1 MRSFFSS
8 VADLVVYRPRLLSKI
23 ILVLMLISLVGMS
36 MISMATGNDTY
47 LDKNSERGII
57 SNHYSDTF
65 QQNTL
70 VILFECN
77 DPTSPDV
84 LEYIDSI
91 MGPIRN
97 LQYVSGTAAVTDV
110 IKQANNGTLPLSS
123 GEVTAVEEKISPA
136 ILKRYVPSNL
146 LNMAMVTLE
155 PGLTDKKKE
164 SAMKNIISFI
174 DSTDIPPGLSVKL
187 TGDAAFSME
196 MKNEMGKSM
205 ATLILAALILMVV
218 VMGLLF
224 AYVSHRFLPVLIV
237 AIGLLFTFGVVG
249 LAGVTVSMAVISAF
263 PVMIGL
269 GIDYAIQF
277 HSRLEEEA
285 RTNPLPD
292 AIRHTITKTGPAVMY
307 AMLAT
312 TMGFFA
318 MFISP
323 VPMIQGFG
331 LVSIIGVVVCYLT
344 SLIGIPLIAIL
355 FNYKAKGAGKSKLT
369 DSIDSGLS
377 RLAVGIAK
385 NPVPVLLV
393 VFLVAFIGIQLDS
406 QIPIDTN
413 QNSFVPPGMP
423 AKVTLDK
430 VTRTVGSTDPAPVL
444 VYGDN
449 VLALDSV
456 KWMKEFTTMEMNLH
470 PTRLNNAVSIAD
482 YAITY
487 NNGTMPQ
494 TQSELDA
501 ALTKIPEGTKKQY
514 LNGQTEAVIQLY
526 TTNMETPAKS
536 DLKDLMKGDLLMYPP
551 PPGIK
556 TSITGSFDLFTS
568 LISELVESKEAM
580 TYLGFILVAL
590 FLGLVYRN
598 INALSPIVPIIAIV
612 GWNAVAM
619 YVLGID
625 YNPMTACL
633 GSMTIGVAAEYTILV
648 MERYLEER
656 EETDDV
662 IEAIRNSVRKIGSAI
677 LVSGL
682 ATFFG
687 FSALILSTF
696 PIISN
701 FGLTTIIAVLFS
713 LIGAVAVMPAV
724 LSLLDQILHK
734 VEEVEEDVLHVHPHH
749 KE

>member
-8 VADLVVYRPRLLSKI
+8 VADLVIHRPRLVSEI
-23 ILVLMLISLVGMS
+23 FLVLMLVSLVGMS
-36 MISMATGNDTY
+36 MISMVTGNDTY

-70 VILFECN
+70 VLLFECN

-84 LEYIDSI
+84 LNYIDSI
-91 MGPIRN
+91 MGPIQK
-97 LQYVSGTAAVTDV
+97 LQYVSGSSSVVD
-110 IKQANNGTLPLSS
+110 IMKQANNGTLPQSS
-123 GEVTAVEEKISPA
+123 GEVTAVKEKLSPTL
-136 ILKRYVPSNL
+136 LKRYVPSNL

-155 PGLTDKKKE
+155 PGLTDKKKQ
-164 SAMKNIISFI
+164 SAMQNIIAFI
-174 DSTDIPPGLSVKL
+174 DSTNIPPGLSVKL

-196 MKNEMGKSM
+196 MGQELGKSM
-205 ATLILAALILMVV
+205 VTLILAALVLMVI
-218 VMGLLF
+218 VMGVLF

-237 AIGLLFTFGVVG
+237 TVGLLLTFGVVG
-249 LAGVTVSMAVISAF
+249 LTGVQVSMAVISAF

-285 RTNPLPD
+285 RTNLLPD
-292 AIRHTITKTGPAVMY
+292 AIRNTITKTGPAVMY

-344 SLIGIPLIAIL
+344 SLFGIPLVAIL
-355 FNYKAKGAGKSKLT
+355 IDYKAKGAGKSKV
-369 DSIDSGLS
+369 SEGIDGGLS
-377 RLAVGIAK
+377 KVAVVIAK
-385 NPVPVLLV
+385 NPVPVLLL
-393 VFLVAFIGIQLDS
+393 VFLIAFIGIQLDS
-406 QIPIDTN
+406 RIPIDTN
-413 QNSFVPPGMP
+413 QNAFVPPDMP
-423 AKVTLDK
+423 AKITLDK
-430 VTRTVGSTDPAPVL
+430 VSRTVGSTDPAPVL
-444 VYGDN
+444 VTGDN
-449 VLALDSV
+449 VLSLDTV
-456 KWMKEFTTMEMNLH
+456 KWMKEFTDLELKLH
-470 PTRLNNAVSIAD
+470 STRLTNAVSIAD
-482 YAITY
+482 YVITY
-487 NNGTMPQ
+487 NNGTMPR
-494 TQSELDA
+494 TQSELDT
-501 ALTKIPEGTKKQY
+501 ALAKIPDGTKKQY
-514 LNGQTEAVIQLY
+514 LNGKTEAVLQLY
-526 TTNMETPAKS
+526 TAKMETPAKS
-536 DLKDLMKGDLLMYPP
+536 DLKNQMYGDLSLYPP
-551 PPGIK
+551 PPGVH
-556 TSITGSFDLFTS
+556 TRITGSIDLFTS
-568 LISELVESKEAM
+568 LISDLVGSKEAM
-580 TYLGFILVAL
+580 TYLGFLLVAL

-598 INALSPIVPIIAIV
+598 INALTPIVPIIAIV

-656 EETDDV
+656 EVTDDV
-662 IEAIRNSVRKIGSAI
+662 VEAIKNSVRKIGSAI

-724 LSLLDQILHK
+724 LSLLDEIIHE
-734 VEEVEEDVLHVHPHH
+734 VEEVEEEVLHIHH
-749 KE
+749 HQE

>member
-1 MRSFFSS
+1 
-8 VADLVVYRPRLLSKI
+8 
-23 ILVLMLISLVGMS
+23 MLISLVGMS

-47 LDKNSERGII
+47 LDKNSERGIV
-57 SNHYSDTF
+57 SNHYSDIF

-70 VILFECN
+70 VVLFECN
-77 DPTSPDV
+77 DPTSPEI

-91 MGPIRN
+91 MGPIQK
-97 LQYVSGTAAVTDV
+97 LQYVSGTASVTEV
-110 IKQANNGTLPLSS
+110 IKQVNNGTLPRSS
-123 GEVTAVEEKISPA
+123 GEVTAVKEKISPT

-155 PGLTDKKKE
+155 PGLTDQKKQ

-196 MKNEMGKSM
+196 MGKEMGSSM
-205 ATLILAALILMVV
+205 VTLILAALILMII
-218 VMGLLF
+218 VMGVLF

-237 AIGLLFTFGVVG
+237 ATGLLLTFGVVG
-249 LAGVTVSMAVISAF
+249 LTGVTVSMAVISAF

-285 RTNPLPD
+285 RTKPLPD
-292 AIRHTITKTGPAVMY
+292 AIRNTITKTGPAVMY

-355 FNYKAKGAGKSKLT
+355 IDYKAKGAGKSKI
-369 DSIDSGLS
+369 SEGIDNVLS
-377 RLAVGIAK
+377 RIAVGIAK
-385 NPVPVLLV
+385 NPVPVLLI

-413 QNSFVPPGMP
+413 QNAFVPPDMP
-423 AKVTLDK
+423 AKITLDK
-430 VTRTVGSTDPAPVL
+430 VSRTVGSTDPAPIL
-444 VYGDN
+444 VTGDN
-449 VLALDSV
+449 VLALDTV
-456 KWMKEFTTMEMNLH
+456 RWMKEFTSMELKLH

-482 YAITY
+482 YVITY

-501 ALTKIPEGTKKQY
+501 ALVKLPEGTKKQY
-514 LNGQTEAVIQLY
+514 LNGKTEAVVQLY
-526 TTNMETPAKS
+526 TTKMETPAKS
-536 DLKDLMKGDLLMYPP
+536 DLKDQINGDLSLYPP
-551 PPGIK
+551 PPGVH
-556 TSITGSFDLFTS
+556 TRITGSIDLFTS

-580 TYLGFILVAL
+580 TYLGFFLVAL
-590 FLGLVYRN
+590 FLGLIYRN
-598 INALSPIVPIIAIV
+598 INALTPIVPIIAIV

-662 IEAIRNSVRKIGSAI
+662 IEAIKNSVRKIGSAI

-724 LSLLDQILHK
+724 LSLVDQVIHK
-734 VEEVEEDVLHVHPHH
+734 VEEVEEEVLHIHPHQ
-749 KE
+749 E

>member
-8 VADLVVYRPRLLSKI
+8 VADLVVYRPRLVSEVF
-23 ILVLMLISLVGMS
+23 LVLMLISLVGMS

-57 SNHYSDTF
+57 SNHYADTF

-70 VILFECN
+70 VLLFECN
-77 DPTSPDV
+77 DPMSPDI
-84 LEYIDSI
+84 LNYIDSI
-91 MGPIRN
+91 MGPIKK
-97 LQYVSGTAAVTDV
+97 LQYVSGSSSITDV
-110 IKQANNGTLPLSS
+110 IKQVNNGTIPQSS
-123 GEVTAVEEKISPA
+123 GGITAVKEQISPT

-205 ATLILAALILMVV
+205 ATLILAALVLMVIV
-218 VMGLLF
+218 LGILF

-237 AIGLLFTFGVVG
+237 TIGLLLTFGVVG

-285 RTNPLPD
+285 RTKALPD
-292 AIRHTITKTGPAVMY
+292 AIRITITKTGPAVMY

-344 SLIGIPLIAIL
+344 SLFGIPLIAVLID
-355 FNYKAKGAGKSKLT
+355 YKAKGSGKSKIT
-369 DSIDSGLS
+369 DGIDSGLS
-377 RLAVGIAK
+377 RMAVGIAK
-385 NPVPVLLV
+385 NPVPVLLI

-413 QNSFVPPGMP
+413 QNAFVPPDMP
-423 AKVTLDK
+423 AKITLDK
-430 VTRTVGSTDPAPVL
+430 VSRTVGSTDPAPVL
-444 VYGDN
+444 VTGDN
-449 VLALDSV
+449 VLSLDSV
-456 KWMKEFTTMEMNLH
+456 KWMKEFTTMELKLH
-470 PTRLNNAVSIAD
+470 SRLTNAVSIAD

-494 TQSELDA
+494 TQSELDT
-501 ALTKIPEGTKKQY
+501 ALAKIPDGTKRQY
-514 LNGQTEAVIQLY
+514 LSGKTEAVIQLY
-526 TTNMETPAKS
+526 TSKMETPQKS
-536 DLKDLMKGDLLMYPP
+536 DLKDQINSDLSIYPP
-551 PPGIK
+551 PPGIQ
-556 TSITGSFDLFTS
+556 TRITGSIELFTS

-580 TYLGFILVAL
+580 TYLGFLLVAL

-598 INALSPIVPIIAIV
+598 INALTPIVPIIAIV

-662 IEAIRNSVRKIGSAI
+662 IEAIKNSVRKIGSAI

-724 LSLLDQILHK
+724 LSLVDQIVHK
-734 VEEVEEDVLHVHPHH
+734 VEEVEEEVLHIHPHQ
-749 KE
+749 K

>member
-1 MRSFFSS
+1 MHSFFSG
-8 VADLVVYRPRLLSKI
+8 VAELIIKKPKLLTEI
-23 ILVLMLISLVGMS
+23 ILVLMLISLIGMS

-70 VILFECN
+70 VLLFESDN
-77 DPTSPDV
+77 PTSPEI
-84 LEYIDSI
+84 LAYIDSI
-91 MGPIRN
+91 MGPIQK
-97 LQYVSGTAAVTDV
+97 LQYVSGTSSITD
-110 IKQANNGTLPLSS
+110 IFKQSNNGTLPLSS
-123 GEVTAVEEKISPA
+123 GEVTALKEKISPT

-146 LNMAMVTLE
+146 LSMAMVTLE
-155 PGLTDKKKE
+155 PGLSDVKKE
-164 SAMKNIISFI
+164 SAMKNILSFI
-174 DSTDIPPGLSVKL
+174 DSTNIPPGLSIKL

-205 ATLILAALILMVV
+205 ATLILAALVLMVV

-237 AIGLLFTFGVVG
+237 TIGLLLTFGIVG
-249 LAGVTVSMAVISAF
+249 LAHVTVSMAVIAAF
-263 PVMIGL
+263 PVLIGL

-285 RTNPLPD
+285 RKNTLPD
-292 AIRHTITKTGPAVMY
+292 AIRITITKTGPAVMY

-312 TMGFFA
+312 SMGFVA

-344 SLIGIPLIAIL
+344 ALICIPLIAIL
-355 FNYKAKGAGKSKLT
+355 INYKAKGAGKSKI
-369 DSIDSGLS
+369 SEGIDSGLS
-377 RLAVGIAK
+377 RMAVGIAK
-385 NPVPVLLV
+385 NPIPVLLL
-393 VFLVAFIGIQLDS
+393 VFLIAFIGIQMDS
-406 QIPIDTN
+406 RIPIDTN
-413 QNSFVPPGMP
+413 QNAFVPPDMP
-423 AKVTLDK
+423 AKITLDK
-430 VTRTVGSTDPAPVL
+430 VTRTVGSTDPAPIL
-444 VYGDN
+444 LTGDN
-449 VLALDSV
+449 VLSIDTV
-456 KWMKEFTTMEMNLH
+456 RWMKEFTDLEMNLH
-470 PTRLNNAVSIAD
+470 QIRLTNSVSIAD
-482 YAITY
+482 YVLTY
-487 NNGTMPQ
+487 NNGTMPG

-501 ALTKIPEGTKKQY
+501 VLEKIPEGTKKQY
-514 LNGQTEAVIQLY
+514 LNGKNEAVIQLY
-526 TTNMETPAKS
+526 TSRMETQAKS
-536 DLKDLMKGDLLMYPP
+536 DLKDQINGDLSLHPP
-551 PPGIK
+551 PPGVQAR
-556 TSITGSFDLFTS
+556 ITGSIELFTS
-568 LISELVESKEAM
+568 LIKDLTSSKEAM
-580 TYLGFILVAL
+580 TYLGFLLVAL

-598 INALSPIVPIIAIV
+598 VNALTPIVPIIAIV

-619 YVLGID
+619 YLLGID

-656 EETDDV
+656 ESTSDV
-662 IEAIRNSVRKIGSAI
+662 IEAIKNSVRKIGSAI

-724 LSLLDQILHK
+724 LSVLDKIIHK
-734 VEEVEEDVLHVHPHH
+734 VEEVEDEIHHPHPSH
-749 KE
+749 K

>member
-1 MRSFFSS
+1 MQSFFSR
-8 VADLVVYRPRLLSKI
+8 VADLVIHHPSLLSKI
-23 ILVLMLISLVGMS
+23 FLALMIISLFGMS

-47 LDKNSERGII
+47 LDKNSERGTITD
-57 SNHYSDTF
+57 HYSDTF

-70 VILFECN
+70 VLLFECSN
-77 DPTSPDV
+77 PTSPEI

-91 MGPIRN
+91 MGPIQN
-97 LQYVSGTAAVTDV
+97 LQYVSGTSSITDV
-110 IKQANNGTLPLSS
+110 IKQANNGTLPRSS
-123 GEVTAVEEKISPA
+123 GEIAALKEKIPPA

-146 LNMAMVTLE
+146 MNMAMVTLE
-155 PGLTDKKKE
+155 PGLSDKKKQ

-174 DSTDIPPGLSVKL
+174 DSTDVPPGLSVKL
-187 TGDAAFSME
+187 TGEAAFSME
-196 MKNEMGKSM
+196 MGKEMGSSM
-205 ATLILAALILMVV
+205 ITLIIAALVLMVI
-218 VMGLLF
+218 VMGVLF

-237 AIGLLFTFGVVG
+237 AIGLLLTFGVVG
-249 LAGVTVSMAVISAF
+249 LSGVMVSMAVIAAF

-285 RTNPLPD
+285 RSNTLPD
-292 AIRHTITKTGPAVMY
+292 AIRNTITKTGPAVMY

-312 TMGFFA
+312 TMGFVA

-331 LVSIIGVVVCYLT
+331 LVSIIGVVACYLT
-344 SLIGIPLIAIL
+344 SLIGIPLFAIL
-355 FNYKAKGAGKSKLT
+355 INYNAKGAGKSRV
-369 DSIDSGLS
+369 SEGIDNGLS
-377 RLAVGIAK
+377 RIAVGIAK
-385 NPVPVLLV
+385 NPVPVLLI
-393 VFLVAFIGIQLDS
+393 VFLVAFIGIQMDS
-406 QIPIDTN
+406 RIPIDTN
-413 QNSFVPPGMP
+413 QNAFVPPDMP

-430 VTRTVGSTDPAPVL
+430 VSRVVGSTDPAPVL
-444 VYGDN
+444 VMGDN
-449 VLALDSV
+449 VLALDTV
-456 KWMKEFTTMEMNLH
+456 RWMKEFTSMELKLH
-470 PTRLNNAVSIAD
+470 PTRLNNGVSIAD
-482 YAITY
+482 YVIAY
-487 NNGTMPQ
+487 NNGTMPE
-494 TQSELDA
+494 TQSELDEV
-501 ALTKIPEGTKKQY
+501 LGRIPEGTKRQY
-514 LNGQTEAVIQLY
+514 LNGRTEAVLQFY
-526 TTNMETPAKS
+526 TTDMETRAKS
-536 DLKDLMKGDLLMYPP
+536 DLKDQMYGDLSLYPP
-551 PPGIK
+551 PPGVK
-556 TSITGSFDLFTS
+556 YRITGSFDLFTS

-580 TYLGFILVAL
+580 TYLGFLLVAL
-590 FLGLVYRN
+590 FLGIVYRN
-598 INALSPIVPIIAIV
+598 INALTPIVPIIAIV

-619 YVLGID
+619 FVLGIN

-648 MERYLEER
+648 MERFLEER

-662 IEAIRNSVRKIGSAI
+662 IEAIKNSVRKIGSAI

-724 LSLLDQILHK
+724 LSLVDRIIHK
-734 VEEVEEDVLHVHPHH
+734 VEEVEEEVLHIPPHQ
-749 KE
+749 

>member
-1 MRSFFSS
+1 MQSFFSR
-8 VADLVVYRPRLLSKI
+8 VADLVIHRPRLLSEI
-23 ILVLMLISLVGMS
+23 IVVFMLISLVGMS

-47 LDKNSERGII
+47 LDKNSKTGVI

-70 VILFECN
+70 VLLFECN
-77 DPTSPDV
+77 DPTSPEI
-84 LEYIDSI
+84 LAYIDSI
-91 MGPIRN
+91 MGPIQK
-97 LQYVSGTAAVTDV
+97 LQYVSGTASVTDV

-123 GEVTAVEEKISPA
+123 GEVTAVEGKISPTV
-136 ILKRYVPSNL
+136 LKRYVPSNL

-155 PGLTDKKKE
+155 PGLSDKKKE
-164 SAMKNIISFI
+164 SAMKNILSFI
-174 DSTDIPPGLSVKL
+174 DSTNIPPGLSVKL

-196 MKNEMGKSM
+196 MKNEMGTSM
-205 ATLILAALILMVV
+205 ATLILAALVLMVI

-224 AYVSHRFLPVLIV
+224 SYVSHRFLPVLIV
-237 AIGLLFTFGVVG
+237 SVGLLFTFGVVG

-285 RTNPLPD
+285 RTNTLPD
-292 AIRHTITKTGPAVMY
+292 AIRNTITKTGPAVMY

-355 FNYKAKGAGKSKLT
+355 IDYKAKGAGNSKLT
-369 DSIDSGLS
+369 DNIDSGLS
-377 RLAVGIAK
+377 KIAVGIAK
-385 NPVPVLLV
+385 NPIPVLLV
-393 VFLVAFIGIQLDS
+393 VFFVAFVGIQLDS

-430 VTRTVGSTDPAPVL
+430 VTRIVGSTDPAPVL

-449 VLALDSV
+449 ALALDTV
-456 KWMKEFTTMEMNLH
+456 KWMKEFTTLEMKLH
-470 PTRLNNAVSIAD
+470 PTRLNNAISIAD
-482 YAITY
+482 YVITY

-494 TQSELDA
+494 TQSELDTVLA
-501 ALTKIPEGTKKQY
+501 KIPDGTKKQY
-514 LNGQTEAVIQLY
+514 LNGKNEAVVQLY
-526 TTNMETPAKS
+526 TNNMETPAKS
-536 DLKDLMKGDLLMYPP
+536 DLKDLMKGDLQMYPP
-551 PPGIK
+551 PAGIQ
-556 TSITGSFDLFTS
+556 TSITGSFDLFTN
-568 LISELVESKEAM
+568 LISQLIESKEAM
-580 TYLGFILVAL
+580 TYLGFLLVAL

-598 INALSPIVPIIAIV
+598 INALTPIVPIVAIV

-619 YVLGID
+619 YILGID

-656 EETDDV
+656 EQTDDV
-662 IEAIRNSVRKIGSAI
+662 IEAIKNSVRKIGSAI

-701 FGLTTIIAVLFS
+701 FGLTTIIAVMFS

-724 LSLLDQILHK
+724 LSLVDQIVHR
-734 VEEVEEDVLHVHPHH
+734 VEEVEEEVLHIHPHE
-749 KE
+749 K

>member
-1 MRSFFSS
+1 MRLFFSRI
-8 VADLVVYRPRLLSKI
+8 ADLVVHRTK
-23 ILVLMLISLVGMS
+23 LVLGVFLVMMLISLVGMS
-36 MISMATGNDTY
+36 MISMVTGNDTY
-47 LDKNSERGII
+47 LNPNSERGII

-70 VILFECN
+70 VLLFECN
-77 DPTSPDV
+77 DPTSPVV
-84 LEYIDSI
+84 LNYIDSI
-91 MGPIRN
+91 MGPIQK
-97 LQYVSGTAAVTDV
+97 LQYVSGTASVADV
-110 IKQANNGTLPLSS
+110 FKQVNNGTIPQSS
-123 GEVTAVEEKISPA
+123 GEITFAKEKISPT

-155 PGLTDKKKE
+155 PGLSDKKKQ
-164 SAMKNIISFI
+164 SAMKNIISFV

-187 TGDAAFSME
+187 TGEAAFSME
-196 MKNEMGKSM
+196 MGQEMGKSM
-205 ATLILAALILMVV
+205 ITLILAALILMVIV
-218 VMGLLF
+218 LGLLF

-237 AIGLLFTFGVVG
+237 ATGLLLTFGVVG
-249 LAGVTVSMAVISAF
+249 LFRIQVSMAVISAF
-263 PVMIGL
+263 PVLIGL

-285 RTNPLPD
+285 RRNPLPD
-292 AIRHTITKTGPAVMY
+292 AIRTTITKTGPAVMY

-331 LVSIIGVVVCYLT
+331 LVSIIGVAVCYMT
-344 SLIGIPLIAIL
+344 SLVGIPLVAIL
-355 FNYKAKGAGKSKLT
+355 INYKAKGAGKSRL
-369 DSIDSGLS
+369 SENIDSGLS
-377 RLAVGIAK
+377 RLAVAIAK
-385 NPVPVLLV
+385 NPVPVLLL
-393 VFLVAFIGIQLDS
+393 VFLIAFIGIQLDS
-406 QIPIDTN
+406 RIPIDTN
-413 QNSFVPPGMP
+413 QNAFVPPDMP
-423 AKVTLDK
+423 AKITLDK
-430 VTRTVGSTDPAPVL
+430 VSRTVGSTDPAPVL
-444 VYGDN
+444 VTGDN
-449 VLALDSV
+449 VLALDTV
-456 KWMKEFTTMEMNLH
+456 RWMKEFTEMEMRLH
-470 PTRLNNAVSIAD
+470 STRLTNAVSIAD
-482 YAITY
+482 YVITY

-494 TQSELDA
+494 TQTELDRT
-501 ALTKIPEGTKKQY
+501 LEKIPEGIQRQY
-514 LNGQTEAVIQLY
+514 LNGKTEAVVQLY
-526 TTNMETPAKS
+526 TAKMETRAKS
-536 DLKDLMKGDLLMYPP
+536 DLKDQINSDLSMHSP
-551 PPGIK
+551 PPGVH
-556 TSITGSFDLFTS
+556 TRVTGSIDLFTS
-568 LISELVESKEAM
+568 LISELVDSKEAM
-580 TYLGFILVAL
+580 TYLGFLLVAL

-598 INALSPIVPIIAIV
+598 INALTPIVPIIAIV

-656 EETDDV
+656 EECPDV
-662 IEAIRNSVRKIGSAI
+662 IEAIKNSVRKIGSAI

-724 LSLLDQILHK
+724 LSILDQIIHK
-734 VEEVEEDVLHVHPHH
+734 VEEVEEEVLHIHPHQ
-749 KE
+749 K